1 MCQCAP
7 WSLPTRV
14 KDVQAL
20 HAALV
25 DPAACAYPDDA
36 DHGRVLHDA
45 AATHDAILE
54 GVLAYSWTREQDTS
68 LGVEAELLIG
78 AKSESSAGIGVMTSV
93 EEIKTGFGGRASFA
107 YHWQN
112 ASTIAASHS
121 LMSSDRLELRGSQE
135 PEAHFPHLGQ
145 LARKA

>member
-1 MCQCAP
+1 MQPFTHGYALLIGVGMCRNAVR
-7 WSLPTRV
+7 WWGRRRGRR
-14 KDVQAL
+14 
-20 HAALV
+20 
-25 DPAACAYPDDA
+25 
-36 DHGRVLHDA
+36 HGYA
-45 AATHDAILE
+45 
-54 GVLAYSWTREQDTS
+54 
-68 LGVEAELLIG
+68 LLIG

-112 ASTIAASHS
+112 AGTIAASHS
-121 LMSSDRLELRGSQE
+121 LMSSNRFELRGSQE